1 LGIEKHFSGAHP
13 PWAAAAQD
21 CEELLA
27 GDKIWKRMV
36 FTKIFGKYPPS
47 Q

>member
-1 LGIEKHFSGAHP
+1 MNLHLHFSGAYP

-27 GDKIWKRMV
+27 GDKIWKRKV
-36 FTKIFGKYPPS
+36 FK
-47 Q
+47 